1 MGHTVGAAG
10 SQVGAQNQRVRDE
23 GAHRVAGEGNHGHA
37 VALEVEQVHALGAA
51 RLLADV
57 AKPGDGHQNI
67 GFVRLGD
74 GVADHLVFTVA
85 DTARGDDDVRFEA
98 LVFCREAVQ

>member
-37 VALEVEQVHALGAA
+37 VTLESENVYALGAA
-51 RLLADV
+51 GLLADV
-57 AKPGDGHQNI
+57 AEPGEGHQNI
-67 GFVRLGD
+67 GFVCLGD

-85 DTARGDDDVRFEA
+85 NTA
-98 LVFCREAVQ
+98 